1 MSDKPDLFKV
11 QKFDRSK
18 LKKTNTKEKNTLPS
32 KETLWLCDLIPKE
45 LYNSAVVAVSPPDNK
60 MRWENQLRSWVYSSL
75 PGIEGSFCP
84 LNLQPAGE
92 TSS

>member
-32 KETLWLCDLIPKE
+32 KEK